1 MNNAVG
7 LNVAAVTAA
16 DSFFAGGN
24 WGFVLSE
31 DEDFNRTYE
40 LLCSAGNSVR
50 MTEVSN
56 GVIVFVDPK
65 YLQNVLSQ
73 VEQITPD
80 IMNKHQTRAQ
90 VETAE
95 FQNFLMSALK
105 GQSKYVRR
113 QANFE
118 EYCIGL
124 YSCNN
129 LHKIRLNG
137 IEYPAYSLTVLEAL
151 KQISQLTKYVDVY
164 ISIGD
169 TFEDLRNIISN
180 NRMEDVNNG
189 LEISPSRTGVF
200 LTVRFV
206 RK

>member
-16 DSFFAGGN
+16 DSFFVGGN
-24 WGFVLSE
+24 WGFILKD
-31 DEDFNRTYE
+31 DEDFNKTFE
-40 LLCSAGNSVR
+40 LLRSAGNSVR
-50 MTEVSN
+50 MVEVSN
-56 GVIVFVDPK
+56 GFIVFVDPK

-80 IMNKHQTRAQ
+80 IMNKHQTRTQ
-90 VETAE
+90 METAE
-95 FQNFLMSALK
+95 FQNFLMNALK
-105 GQSKYVRR
+105 GQSKYMRR

-129 LHKIRLNG
+129 LHKIRMNG
-137 IEYPAYSLTVLEAL
+137 VEYPAYSLTVLEAL
-151 KQISQLTKYVDVY
+151 KQLSQLTKYVDVY
-164 ISIGD
+164 VGAND
-169 TFEDLRNIISN
+169 GFEDLRTIISN
-180 NRMEDVNNG
+180 NQMDMVNRG